1 MKSYFVLA
9 ECKSLEDQAS
19 FIVSESTIGNA
30 FAMAQRELA
39 RRVEEAKL
47 TNIGKYVIVK
57 FERVE

>member
-9 ECKSLEDQAS
+9 ECKANDDQTS

-30 FAMAQRELA
+30 FAMAQRELK

-47 TNIGKYVIVK
+47 SAICKYVIVK